1 MHTAA
6 RRPSDFRK
14 CLKGAAE
21 VGDGTALA
29 RIVGDLIDTVE
40 LLLLLLLL
48 VEAEITAAEVGAP
61 EEIEELLLLLVGAR
75 TTLAAVVG
83 AKAAIEELQLL
94 LHLLVEA
101 GATAAEG
108 I

>member
-48 VEAEITAAEVGAP
+48 VEAGIAAEVGAP
-61 EEIEELLLLLVGAR
+61 EKIEELLLLLVGAR